1 MRSVRCSAFPCFLV
15 KEAGFSVSE
24 KDNRQKELRRSA
36 TVCVFMSNQIDLL
49 LANLAGIMSIHFDTT
64 PAVIYIVDRDA
75 GSRAAYQAVAERL
88 GVEVRFSTSV
98 DELLA
103 TAPNSAPSCLVYDVR
118 SGRDEFE
125 QWRQQL
131 LHKTKD
137 VPVILLADEHED
149 AQTAFGFQ
157 LGALAVLHRPV
168 AMNVLEEYLGYAV
181 RRHRA
186 ARNLTQQHERV
197 QQTLRGLTER
207 QTHVLELAATGMPNK
222 TIATRL
228 AVSQRTI
235 ETERARILKAFSADA
250 FCDVTAQVGGFRVLE
265 TLQELQQRATALQQ
279 GAAAASGERPRDG
292 TPARVAM
299 GSLSSN
305 VLMQVS
311 DKTDVSA

>member
-1 MRSVRCSAFPCFLV
+1 
-15 KEAGFSVSE
+15 
-24 KDNRQKELRRSA
+24 
-36 TVCVFMSNQIDLL
+36 MSDQIDLL

-88 GVEVRFSTSV
+88 GVEVRFSTTV
-98 DELLA
+98 DELLT
-103 TAPNSAPSCLVYDVR
+103 TAPNAAPSCLVYDVR

-131 LHKTKD
+131 LYKTTE
-137 VPVILLADEHED
+137 VPIILIADEDED
-149 AQTAFGFQ
+149 PQTAFGFQ

-168 AMNVLEEYLGYAV
+168 AMNVLEEYLRYAV

-186 ARNLTQQHERV
+186 VRNLTQQHERV
-197 QQTLRGLTER
+197 QQALRGLTER

-228 AVSQRTI
+228 AVSQRTV

-265 TLQELQQRATALQQ
+265 TLQALQQRANVLQQ
-279 GAAAASGERPRDG
+279 GDAAVSDTRPRDG
-292 TPARVAM
+292 APAGIEM
-299 GSLSSN
+299 GNLSSDI
-305 VLMQVS
+305 LMLVS
-311 DKTDVSA
+311 DHTDVPA

>member
-1 MRSVRCSAFPCFLV
+1 M
-15 KEAGFSVSE
+15 SE
-24 KDNRQKELRRSA
+24 E
-36 TVCVFMSNQIDLL
+36 IDSL

-98 DELLA
+98 DELLM
-103 TAPNSAPSCLVYDVR
+103 TAPNVAPSCLVYDVR

-131 LHKTKD
+131 LHKTTD
-137 VPVILLADEHED
+137 VPIILIADEHED

-157 LGALAVLHRPV
+157 LGALAVLQRPV
-168 AMNVLEEYLGYAV
+168 AMNVLEEYLKYAV

-186 ARNLTQQHERV
+186 VRNLVQQHERV
-197 QQTLRGLTER
+197 QQTLRGLSER
-207 QTHVLELAATGMPNK
+207 QTHVLELASTGMPNK

-228 AVSQRTI
+228 AVSQRTV
-235 ETERARILKAFSADA
+235 ETERAKILKAFSADA

-265 TLQELQQRATALQQ
+265 TLQELQQRASVLQQ
-279 GAAAASGERPRDG
+279 GGSPVSDERPSVG
-292 TPARVAM
+292 APARIEVGNM
-299 GSLSSN
+299 PSDI
-305 VLMQVS
+305 LMLVS
-311 DKTDVSA
+311 DQTDMPA